1 MVLATQLVLQKAFSL
16 VSKSLAV
23 RRVKAQASCNP
34 FFYGFSARDQNRD
47 GYKCK
52 GSHSPGCVKRRCLFI
67 HRFLLPKILLPLVV
81 SRIFGSR
88 DHIPCPGFP

>member
-23 RRVKAQASCNP
+23 RRVKAQASCSP
-34 FFYGFSARDQNRD
+34 FFYGFSARDQNRG

-52 GSHSPGCVKRRCLFI
+52 VSHSPSCVK
-67 HRFLLPKILLPLVV
+67 KKV
-81 SRIFGSR
+81 SFYSQVSSS
-88 DHIPCPGFP
+88 